1 MAKTIEKANGKT
13 KQVPLI
19 RDSAHQ
25 IWLAGLGA
33 LSLAEDESGKL
44 FKALVKRGKDFEQT
58 TKNRVDDLKSKLD
71 VRKAT
76 ADTIDRIGDT
86 LDEGVTDMLHRL
98 GLPTKKEID
107 GLTKRV
113 ERLTKALE
121 ANTPKTHTRVHKA
134 ADIGAEA

>member
-1 MAKTIEKANGKT
+1 MAKTIEKSNKS
-13 KQVPLI
+13 KQIPLI

-33 LSLAEDESGKL
+33 LSLAEDQSGKL
-44 FKALVKRGKDFEQT
+44 FKALVKRGKDFEET
-58 TKNRVDDLKSKLD
+58 SKNRMGELKSKLN
-71 VRKAT
+71 VRRAT

-86 LDEGVTDMLHRL
+86 LDEGVTEMLHRL

-107 GLTKRV
+107 GLNKRV

-121 ANTPKTHTRVHKA
+121 ANTPKTNGRVSKT

>member
-1 MAKTIEKANGKT
+1 MAKAIEKSKPI
-13 KQVPLI
+13 PLI

-44 FKALVKRGKDFEQT
+44 FKALVKRGTAFEERTKDRMGE
-58 TKNRVDDLKSKLD
+58 LKSKLN

-86 LDEGVTDMLHRL
+86 LDEGVTEMLHRL

-113 ERLTKALE
+113 DRLTKALE
-121 ANTPKTHTRVHKA
+121 ANTPKTHGRA
-134 ADIGAEA
+134 AKTAESGAEA

>member
-1 MAKTIEKANGKT
+1 MAKAIEKSKP
-13 KQVPLI
+13 VPMI

-44 FKALVKRGKDFEQT
+44 FNALVKRGKAYEET
-58 TKNRVDDLKSKLD
+58 AKHRVDGFKSKLD
-71 VRKAT
+71 IRRAT
-76 ADTIDRIGDT
+76 ADTIDKIGDT
-86 LDEGVTDMLHRL
+86 LDEGVTEMLHRL

-121 ANTPKTHTRVHKA
+121 ANPPKVHSRVTKA
-134 ADIGAEA
+134 ADTGAEA